1 MSADH
6 DTPEVIAKAQQ
17 AVCDALTESRG
28 DYQEALRIVAVK
40 LARLQVDGQSERMK
54 KRLNTACIYC
64 GVW

>member
-54 KRLNTACIYC
+54 KR
-64 GVW
+64 